1 MRYCWGIGREAFR
14 NHHPTMTSAD
24 IKAAYAAAGIKV
36 RIRNF
41 TRNFRVCT
49 VNSTRFDHVAA
60 AAVAASLG
68 CTDVLGRP
76 GCNFNQPHELF
87 AYKPGAIVRI

>member
-1 MRYCWGIGREAFR
+1 
-14 NHHPTMTSAD
+14 MTSAD

-49 VNSTRFDHVAA
+49 LDSTQFDHVAA